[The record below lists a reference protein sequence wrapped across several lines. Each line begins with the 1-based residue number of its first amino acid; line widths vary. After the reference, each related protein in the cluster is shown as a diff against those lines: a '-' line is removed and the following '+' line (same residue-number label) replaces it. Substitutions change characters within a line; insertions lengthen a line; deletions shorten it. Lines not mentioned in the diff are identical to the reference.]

1 MESLLRRPG
10 CRWHL
15 LRGYTQVCQTA
26 ATFHLWTGSNRI
38 FSGTSHDPE
47 PAGLVTDK
55 LLDELKD
62 ALGDAYTIER
72 ELTGG
77 GMSRV
82 FVAKEHALGREVVI
96 KVLPPDLAAGV
107 NRDRFRREVQMAAR
121 LSHPYIVPLLHAGEH
136 GELLWFTMPYIAG
149 ESLRTTI
156 ERKGALPVTEVVKL
170 LHDVAEALAYAH
182 SRGVIHRDI
191 KPGNILTDG
200 NHALVTDFGVAKAL
214 SAALP
219 AMGPAGHTTS
229 GMAIGTPAYMAPEQL
244 AADPAADHRMD
255 IYAVGLL
262 AYELLTGESPFSAPS
277 PTATMTAQLTRIPE
291 PLHKMRPDVPPAFSA
306 LVQHCLAKSPQDR
319 PADARAVLTEL
330 DKISGAIAADVHR
343 GGTGIIVPPPAPHWP
358 LAVAAFAVVAMVV
371 GGVWYT
377 TSRPVTS
384 TQLPPVVVGLD
395 TGDAGAMA
403 LPPSKSLTHAD
414 SLRIAQAMRD
424 QLAQLDS
431 KASLKRDTRTAPGV
445 DTVAL
450 DRQLAL
456 TDSLIRVQFERM
468 RREQGPGFR
477 GTPPPPSAATS
488 ATGAAIGAAGGTPQ
502 AAKRVLVIN
511 TGRRRGD
518 SATRALS
525 DSAVVELN
533 QRLSRF
539 GNWTVVTPD
548 TMRGVDSRSGR
559 GGRGTPFFGFDSAD
573 MVVFVGVQKDDRDS
587 SYLQFTIRN
596 ATSGSAYGAQN
607 IVSPGVK
614 QPTSVNS
621 FRGTI
626 RDASRMLEYL
636 RTLPIGT
643 PWPQNIG
650 RATGAG
656 GANDRPPPNFQRNM
670 EQIRRLDS
678 SAVPR
683 PPKPPVGGG

>member
-1 MESLLRRPG
+1 M
-10 CRWHL
+10 
-15 LRGYTQVCQTA
+15 
-26 ATFHLWTGSNRI
+26 
-38 FSGTSHDPE
+38 
-47 PAGLVTDK
+47 TDK
-55 LLDELKD
+55 LLDNLKD

-255 IYAVGLL
+255 IYALGLL

-291 PLHKMRPDVPPAFSA
+291 PLHKMRPDVPPALSA

-319 PADARAVLTEL
+319 PADALAVLTEL

-343 GGTGIIVPPPAPHWP
+343 GGTGVAVPPPAPRWP
-358 LAVAAFAVVAMVV
+358 LTLAAFAVVAMVV

-377 TSRPVTS
+377 ASRPT
-384 TQLPPVVVGLD
+384 TNTKLPPVVVGPD
-395 TGDAGAMA
+395 TGDASA
-403 LPPSKSLTHAD
+403 LPLPQSKPLTHAD
-414 SLRIAQAMRD
+414 SLRIAQALYNE
-424 QLAQLDS
+424 LAQLDS
-431 KASLKRDTRTAPGV
+431 KAAAKRDPKKVVGRDTTA
-445 DTVAL
+445 L
-450 DRQLAL
+450 EQQIAL

-477 GTPPPPSAATS
+477 GTPPPPTAATS
-488 ATGAAIGAAGGTPQ
+488 ATGAVVGAAGAAPQ
-502 AAKRVLVIN
+502 AAKRLLVIN
-511 TGRRRGD
+511 TGGRRGD
-518 SATRALS
+518 SVSRALG
-525 DSAVVELN
+525 DSAVIELN
-533 QRLSRF
+533 QRLNRGGHWSI
-539 GNWTVVTPD
+539 VAPD
-548 TMRGVDSRSGR
+548 TTRGRDSRAGRSGR
-559 GGRGTPFFGFDSAD
+559 GGAFFGFDSTD
-573 MVVFVGVQKDDRDS
+573 MVVFVGVQKDERDS

-596 ATSGSAYGAQN
+596 ATSGSAFGAQN

-650 RATGAG
+650 RPTGPG
-656 GANDRPPPNFQRNM
+656 GPTDRPPPDFQRNM
-670 EQIRRLDS
+670 QEQFRRPDS
-678 SAVPR
+678 TAV
-683 PPKPPVGGG
+683 PKPPKVPGTGGD